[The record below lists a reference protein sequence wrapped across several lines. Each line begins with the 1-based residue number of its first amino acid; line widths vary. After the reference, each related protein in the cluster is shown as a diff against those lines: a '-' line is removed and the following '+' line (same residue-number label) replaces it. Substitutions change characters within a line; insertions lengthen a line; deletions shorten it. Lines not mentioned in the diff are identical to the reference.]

1 MKKILI
7 IALSLVVA
15 LVAFSSCTKEGEVT
29 GKVTY
34 TVDSYTGSLP
44 SSDFDAWTSID
55 KLYRDEIAAVPGV
68 TTDVKKFVMEGSY
81 DKCDAAILNACKSA
95 EQKAAKYTISGSFKL
110 TVEALY
116 ANGGTTKNI
125 YTHVFG
131 K

>member
-15 LVAFSSCTKEGEVT
+15 LVAFSSCNKEGEVA

-34 TVDSYTGSLP
+34 SLDSYTGSLP
-44 SSDFDAWTSID
+44 SSDIDAWTSID
-55 KLYRDEIAAVPGV
+55 KIYRSELSAVPGV
-68 TTDVKKFVMEGSY
+68 TTNVKKFIMEGNY

-95 EQKAAKYTISGSFKL
+95 EQKAAQYTISGSFKL
-110 TVEALY
+110 TVVALY
-116 ANGGTTKNI
+116 ENGGTTKDL